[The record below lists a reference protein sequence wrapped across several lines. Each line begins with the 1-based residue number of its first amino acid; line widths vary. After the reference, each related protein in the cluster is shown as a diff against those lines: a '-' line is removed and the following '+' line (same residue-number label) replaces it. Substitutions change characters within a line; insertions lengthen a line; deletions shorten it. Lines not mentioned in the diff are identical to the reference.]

1 MNHDVDVLVVGA
13 GPVGLTAA
21 LLLEKAGLRAL
32 VVEQR
37 PGPIGHPAGHV
48 INPRSLEI
56 WRQIDPKLASTILND
71 SAPIEDLRYV
81 VWCVSLA
88 GAELARIRTVPDTS
102 DALAERFGQSP
113 MRHAH
118 YPQNRLEGTLWR
130 WVRERTRVP
139 LLAGHR
145 CAELRVAEG
154 GVIAR
159 IEDAQDGAASGTV
172 RARYCLAA
180 DGARS
185 DIRRSLGVAMPG
197 PLLMRVASIH
207 FKAKLD
213 RLIRA
218 RPAVIYWIYNEHI
231 VGPLVRH
238 IDDEWILMSILH
250 PPQKA
255 EHFDEAHWRELIGH
269 ALGTRSIDVEVN
281 AIGSWAMTA
290 QVAERFR
297 EGPVFLV
304 GDAAHRFPPTGG
316 YGINTGVQDVHN
328 LVWKLKAVIDGRAG
342 DALLDSYEAERKPV
356 AESNCRRSI
365 ENQHEMDAINEA
377 VALRSADMKK
387 AHGFMEGRAFRSLPE
402 STQLRMAARITR
414 VGLRKIR
421 WLDDPGPRGQKLRT
435 RLRVAADAQKAHF
448 GGAHGVDL
456 GYRYGGALSLGC
468 PYGESELS
476 RSDLEYRPSTVPG
489 MRVPHAWLERGG
501 DGARPA
507 ERLSTLDLF
516 DYGALQLWVSPAW
529 RAEWAQALNEAQP
542 MLRFPVH
549 VVAIG
554 AGDDADAT
562 PTDGRWSESSGVG
575 PSGAILVRPDG
586 HVAWRTR
593 ALPSDPAA
601 MLTDAFAEM
610 ARAMGGDGERG

>member
-1 MNHDVDVLVVGA
+1 MNYDVDVLVVGA
-13 GPVGLTAA
+13 GPVGVTAA

-56 WRQIDPKLASTILND
+56 WRQLDPKLASAILND
-71 SAPIEDLRYV
+71 SAPLDDLRYII
-81 VWCVSLA
+81 WCVSLA
-88 GAELARIRTVPDTS
+88 GAELTRIRTVPADA
-102 DALAERFGQSP
+102 DALAERLGQSP

-118 YPQNRLEGTLWR
+118 YPQNRLEGMLWR
-130 WVRERTRVP
+130 WVREHTRIP
-139 LLAGHR
+139 LLAGHK
-145 CAELRVAEG
+145 CTDLQIVDG
-154 GVIAR
+154 GVTAR
-159 IEDAQDGAASGTV
+159 IEGEQGGTV

-185 DIRRSLGVAMPG
+185 DIRRSLGIGMPG

-207 FKAKLD
+207 FKAKLE

-218 RPAVIYWIYNEHI
+218 RPAVIYWIYNEHL

-238 IDDEWILMSILH
+238 IDDEWILMSVLH
-250 PPQKA
+250 PPQKP

-269 ALGTRSIDVEVN
+269 ALGTRSIDVKVN
-281 AIGSWAMTA
+281 AISTWAMTA

-377 VALRSADMKK
+377 VALRSADMQK
-387 AHGFMEGRAFRSLPE
+387 AHAFMEGRFFRGLSE
-402 STQLRMAARITR
+402 KTQLRMAAKMTR

-421 WLDDPGPRGQKLRT
+421 WLDDHGPRGQKLRAK
-435 RLRVAADAQKAHF
+435 LRDAADAQKAHF

-456 GYRYGGALSLGC
+456 GYRYTAGLSLDC
-468 PYGESELS
+468 PYGENELS
-476 RSDLEYRPSTVPG
+476 HSDLEYRPSTVPG

-501 DGARPA
+501 DDTVAS
-507 ERLSTLDLF
+507 ERLSTVDLF

-529 RAEWAQALNEAQP
+529 REDWAQALAAAQP
-542 MLRFPVH
+542 LLRCPVRL
-549 VVAIG
+549 VTVGAGEGADAVPLDGSWAECSGIG
-554 AGDDADAT
+554 A
-562 PTDGRWSESSGVG
+562 
-575 PSGAILVRPDG
+575 SGAVLVRPDG

-593 ALPSDPAA
+593 ALPSDPAVA
-601 MLTDAFAEM
+601 LGDAFAKI
-610 ARAMGGDGERG
+610 AAAMGGAAGERG